1 MINVNDILK
10 EKGNQYYAVS
20 PSANV
25 IEALRLMAEKNIGAV
40 LVMENDQLV
49 GIFSERD
56 YARKVVLAGKSSLNT
71 PVSEIMSTGVITVT
85 KETSLNDCMQI
96 MTDKHFRHLPVIEDN
111 KVIGVVSIGDI
122 VSRIIREQRNTIQQ
136 LENYII
142 RG

>member
-10 EKGNQYYAVS
+10 EKGYNYYAVS
-20 PSANV
+20 PSTLT
-25 IEALRLMAEKNIGAV
+25 IDALRLMAEKNIGAV
-40 LVMENDQLV
+40 LVIDNEKPV

-56 YARKVVLAGKSSLNT
+56 YARKIVLLGKSSVNT
-71 PVSEIMSTGVITVT
+71 PVSEVMSTQLITVA
-85 KETSLNDCMQI
+85 KETPINECMQL
-96 MTDKHFRHLPVIEDN
+96 MTDKHIRHLPVLEND

-122 VSRIIREQRNTIQQ
+122 VSRIIREQGNTIQQ

>member
-25 IEALRLMAEKNIGAV
+25 IDALRLMAEKNIGAV

-56 YARKVVLAGKSSLNT
+56 YARKVILAGKSSLNT

>member
-20 PSANV
+20 PSAYV
-25 IEALRLMAEKNIGAV
+25 IDALRLMAEKNIGAV
-40 LVMENDQLV
+40 LVMDNDQLV

-56 YARKVVLAGKSSLNT
+56 YARKVTLAGKSSLNT
-71 PVSEIMSTGVITVT
+71 PVSDIMSPEVITVT
-85 KETSLNDCMQI
+85 PETSLNDCMQI
-96 MTDKHFRHLPVIEDN
+96 MTERHFRHLPVLEDN

>member
-25 IEALRLMAEKNIGAV
+25 IDALRLMAEKNIGAV

>member
-10 EKGNQYYAVS
+10 EKGNQFYAVS

-25 IEALRLMAEKNIGAV
+25 IDALRLMAEKNIGAV
-40 LVMENDQLV
+40 LVMDNDRLV

-71 PVSEIMSTGVITVT
+71 PVSEIMSAGVITVT
-85 KETSLNDCMQI
+85 KETSLHDCMQI
-96 MTDKHFRHLPVIEDN
+96 MTEKHFRHLPVLEDD
-111 KVIGVVSIGDI
+111 KVVGVVSIGDI
-122 VSRIIREQRNTIQQ
+122 VSRIIREQSNTIQQ

>member
-10 EKGNQYYAVS
+10 EKGNQYFAS
-20 PSANV
+20 PSAYV
-25 IEALRLMAEKNIGAV
+25 IDALRLMAEKNIGAV
-40 LVMENDQLV
+40 LVMDNDRLV

-71 PVSEIMSTGVITVT
+71 PVSETMSSEVITVT
-85 KETSLNDCMQI
+85 KDTSLNDCMQI
-96 MTDKHFRHLPVIEDN
+96 MTDKHFRHLPVLEGD